1 MTLYVANKGRFPHI
15 YALEKLGGDK
25 SADGE
30 KYYEEHEKELEKE
43 FSEIMNCVT
52 ERFRFGD
59 NKKIHGTINFRI
71 YN

>member
-1 MTLYVANKGRFPHI
+1 MDIANKDRFPHI
-15 YALEKLGGDK
+15 YGLDKLGGEK

-59 NKKIHGTINFRI
+59 NKKIHNGTER
-71 YN
+71 